1 MIVGVGIDLVEVPRI
16 ENAWKRFGDRFV
28 QRILLPEE
36 IAYCMS
42 HRNPAP
48 FVAVRFA
55 AKEAVSKAF
64 GTGIG
69 PLLGWHD
76 IEVRHKESGAPY
88 IALHGKA
95 EDLFTEHRANVMHL
109 SLTHTATSA
118 AAVAILERIPQIT
131 DA

>member
-1 MIVGVGIDLVEVPRI
+1 MIIGVGIDLVEVQRI

-28 QRILLPEE
+28 NRILLADEL
-36 IAYCMS
+36 AYCVS
-42 HRNPAP
+42 HKNPAP
-48 FVAVRFA
+48 FIAARFA

-69 PLLGWHD
+69 VSLGWHD

-88 IALHGKA
+88 VSLHGKGQ
-95 EDLFTEHRANVMHL
+95 DLLAQLKANTIHL
-109 SLTHTATSA
+109 SLTHTATNSG
-118 AAVAILERIPQIT
+118 AVAILERISHIT